1 MKSDILSGLQI
12 LLQLFSIA
20 IIRIGLGL
28 VKWSRERSG
37 EPIESW
43 KIALDRFLS
52 SLIYPQPPG
61 DGGEGFA
68 LKAGQKVAE
77 QGRAA
82 VVGEQDEEERGKER
96 RSEERERGG
105 HLRDHWLIVYYY
117 YYCYCFSFF
126 HFLIHVWSHI
136 IALFFK
142 TKSSHSKKH

>member
-68 LKAGQKVAE
+68 LKAGQKVAAE
-77 QGRAA
+77 QSISRRGA
-82 VVGEQDEEERGKER
+82 GWGGERGKNLAKPPL
-96 RSEERERGG
+96 SQIF
-105 HLRDHWLIVYYY
+105 DKTDLIWAGDR
-117 YYCYCFSFF
+117 FIKRFR
-126 HFLIHVWSHI
+126 
-136 IALFFK
+136 
-142 TKSSHSKKH
+142 